1 MGSYFLRRA
10 EEVVGPLTLAE
21 VMADFRANRL
31 TATDTIADSQSGP
44 WEPAVDFC
52 HRQAA
57 VDQQDPTDASPRI
70 PPQIVAASVVDSEP
84 NPFAASTISTASVTP
99 TPSAEGDATGGMI
112 PYKNPHA
119 LLAYYLGIVSG
130 LPLIGLPFGIAAF
143 VLGLKGLR
151 ARKENPVIKGSVHAA
166 IGIGCGGLFS
176 LLWTVLGL
184 VGLAAWLGS

>member
-1 MGSYFLRRA
+1 MKHVYLWSTVIGAMLGGSWAIDAGNETRSHDGGIEFIKQIMTVIVWLA
-10 EEVVGPLTLAE
+10 VPVGAICGAALAALLHF
-21 VMADFRANRL
+21 M
-31 TATDTIADSQSGP
+31 I
-44 WEPAVDFC
+44 W
-52 HRQAA
+52 
-57 VDQQDPTDASPRI
+57 DA
-70 PPQIVAASVVDSEP
+70 
-84 NPFAASTISTASVTP
+84 NPFAEPTISTASVTP

-184 VGLAAWLGS
+184 VGLAAWLSS